1 VRVTTTRCWYRS
13 HFSQRLIPNMPRVN
27 RITIKVERYVE
38 FSGVHSFEFEY
49 VPQTPDD
56 PFVAAVEEK
65 VRKHCE
71 AIQLKLAEGG
81 APADVGM
88 LL

>member
-1 VRVTTTRCWYRS
+1 
-13 HFSQRLIPNMPRVN
+13 MPRVN

-49 VPQTPDD
+49 IPQRLDD
-56 PFVAAVEEK
+56 PFVEAVEEK
-65 VRKHCE
+65 VRQHCE
-71 AIQLKLAEGG
+71 ALQLTAGDPPPDL
-81 APADVGM
+81 GM